1 MSFIIT
7 DEAFVVFLFFWW
19 KFSWLEVCVCCASP
33 SHHIWLNKEFLIIS
47 RRKWKAWSMRWRYAN
62 DMQSSWNAVLCGYC
76 LSVCWAITL
85 NQLKHTTW
93 EPNQLRT
100 SNFRL
105 GLSLTR
111 TPALSFSLPTVCSW
125 IEMQCSLRIL
135 LHGDRHWLNVS
146 LASPLDRICTSYT
159 LGNE

>member
-1 MSFIIT
+1 MRLLLCYCF
-7 DEAFVVFLFFWW
+7 VFLW

-33 SHHIWLNKEFLIIS
+33 SNHIWDKEILIIS

-76 LSVCWAITL
+76 LSVHWALTL
-85 NQLKHTTW
+85 NQLIHTTW
-93 EPNQLRT
+93 IPNQLRT
-100 SNFRL
+100 SNFSL
-105 GLSLTR
+105 GPSLTR
-111 TPALSFSLPTVCSW
+111 TPALNYLYICSW

-135 LHGDRHWLNVS
+135 LHGDRHWLAVS
-146 LASPLDRICTSYT
+146 LTSPLDRICTSYT